1 MKIICIVP
9 CGNKKIWDV
18 FPDAGP
24 TPAKNAYVGGFASKC
39 QEYARAF
46 YPDNY
51 FILSAKYGFLQ
62 PEEIV
67 PNKYNVTFKKP
78 STNPITIVELIDI
91 AQQKGL
97 FNADQIIVMV
107 GKDYTQIVKSVFPA
121 KEIVEPLLGCKGNG
135 YMMHKIKMAL
145 LNMSPIV
152 S

>member
-67 PNKYNVTFKKP
+67 PNKYNVTFK
-78 STNPITIVELIDI
+78 NPQRIR
-91 AQQKGL
+91 
-97 FNADQIIVMV
+97 
-107 GKDYTQIVKSVFPA
+107 
-121 KEIVEPLLGCKGNG
+121 
-135 YMMHKIKMAL
+135 
-145 LNMSPIV
+145 
-152 S
+152 

>member
-1 MKIICIVP
+1 MKTICIVP

-18 FPDAGP
+18 SPDAGP
-24 TPAKNAYVGGFASKC
+24 TPAKNVYVGGFASKC

-46 YPDNY
+46 YPDSY
-51 FILSAKYGFLQ
+51 FILSAKYGFLR

-78 STNPITIVELIDI
+78 STNPITIPELIYI

-97 FNADQIIVMV
+97 FNADRIIVMA
-107 GKDYTQIVKSVFPA
+107 GKDYAQIVKRVFPA

-135 YMMHKIKMAL
+135 YMMHKIKMVL

-152 S
+152 P

>member
-1 MKIICIVP
+1 MKTICIVP

-24 TPAKNAYVGGFASKC
+24 TPAKNVYVGGFASKC
-39 QEYARAF
+39 QEYARMF
-46 YPDNY
+46 YPDSY

-62 PEEIV
+62 PEDIV
-67 PNKYNVTFKKP
+67 PKKYNVTFKKP
-78 STNPITIVELIDI
+78 STNPIAIPELIDI

-97 FNADQIIVMV
+97 FNSDRIIVMA
-107 GKDYTQIVKSVFPA
+107 GKDYTQTVKRVFPA

-145 LNMSPIV
+145 LNRSPIV